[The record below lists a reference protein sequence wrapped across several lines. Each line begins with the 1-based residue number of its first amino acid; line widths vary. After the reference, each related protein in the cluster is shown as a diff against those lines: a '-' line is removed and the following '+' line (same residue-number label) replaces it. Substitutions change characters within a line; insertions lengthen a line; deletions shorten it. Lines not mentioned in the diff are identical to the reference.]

1 MAVWFLA
8 NQEVFRSVG
17 NLFGM
22 PSKGTAHYCIMEI
35 LHILADNMR
44 SDYIRWPNKQ
54 QQYLIAEDFSQ
65 RYGFPNVVGCIDG
78 THVPVKA
85 PSNDRE
91 SYVNR
96 KGFPSVNVMAVCDNK
111 MRFTDVFADRAG
123 SVHDARVLRV
133 SPLGAQLECNN
144 ICDPEYHILG
154 DSAYPLLPQ
163 LMVPYRDNSHLTAT
177 QIKYNSVHSE
187 TRSVVERAFAR
198 LKGKFRRLRGLD
210 CTRISNSLVIIEAA
224 FVLHNFILAH
234 ENDDGGDD
242 EFDQPV
248 SNSDNFLTAD
258 HATPAAVRQAAV
270 LKRDNIATMFH

>member
-91 SYVNR
+91 NYVNR

-133 SPLGAQLECNN
+133 SPLGAQLECVKFQKKKKKLN
-144 ICDPEYHILG
+144 IGTMQRIWRH
-154 DSAYPLLPQ
+154 
-163 LMVPYRDNSHLTAT
+163 VNSE
-177 QIKYNSVHSE
+177 KRFSVSQ
-187 TRSVVERAFAR
+187 S
-198 LKGKFRRLRGLD
+198 
-210 CTRISNSLVIIEAA
+210 S
-224 FVLHNFILAH
+224 
-234 ENDDGGDD
+234 
-242 EFDQPV
+242 
-248 SNSDNFLTAD
+248 FL
-258 HATPAAVRQAAV
+258 
-270 LKRDNIATMFH
+270 